1 MSEPVATI
9 SIQPESPV
17 QRAAEAEAAS
27 PRAFVGHAKLIGAF
41 TLASRVLGLA
51 REVVAVHFLG
61 TKEIASA
68 FTVAFTIPNLF
79 RKLFGEGALSAAFI
93 PLYAQ
98 AVKTE
103 QQPPSPTPPH
113 PDAPTPPHSSAS
125 FAAASVNVLCVILIV
140 ITLLGE
146 GFLTALLLLKP
157 DMRPDRALTI
167 KLAMIMLPY
176 VLLICGTALLG
187 GVLQVHRRF
196 AAPAAA
202 PILLNV
208 CHIVVIVLG
217 AAALGLRPHDP
228 DAARVARLQTTLCYW
243 LAAFV
248 LVGGVLQ
255 VLILLPSL
263 RAVGFRFQ
271 PAAGF
276 RTPLVRKMLRL
287 TVPVALGAGVLQLS
301 VLLDKGIS
309 TMLMQGVDEFGNV
322 LTHFTLFGHSIRYP
336 MEAGAPA
343 RLNLAQYLYQFPLGV
358 FAIALATAIFPS
370 LSSEALDGDG
380 EKFRSVLR
388 TGIEASLWEGIP
400 ASVGLVLVGGP
411 AIRLLFQHGRVTA
424 HDAEL
429 IQSSLLFYA
438 GGIWAFSLLQIVNRA
453 YYAVHDTVTPLVMSV
468 VNIVLN
474 LVVEIPLLWWLGEP
488 AMALGTL
495 VSFAVQAIVMLW
507 MLDRRIGPVGL
518 GGLAKPVG
526 KILLATAVMAGACWA
541 VKASPLYPR
550 GETRTA
556 WLGQLVLLIGV
567 GAAVYVGVCHVLGMR
582 ALEHV
587 LPKRKRA

>member
-1 MSEPVATI
+1 MSESVATI
-9 SIQPESPV
+9 TIQPESAA
-17 QRAAEAEAAS
+17 QRAAEAEASA
-27 PRAFVGHAKLIGAF
+27 PRSFVGHAKVIGAF

-61 TKEIASA
+61 TREIASA

-98 AVKTE
+98 AVKAEERRDGTA
-103 QQPPSPTPPH
+103 PPPG
-113 PDAPTPPHSSAS
+113 DARA
-125 FAAASVNVLCVILIV
+125 FAAASVNVLCVILIA

-146 GFLTALLLLKP
+146 GALGGLLLLKP
-157 DMRPDRALTI
+157 DMRPDRVLTV

-176 VLLICGTALLG
+176 VLLICGAALLG

-208 CHIVVIVLG
+208 CHIAVIVVG
-217 AAALGLRPHDP
+217 AAMLGLRPHDA

-248 LVGGVLQ
+248 LVGGALQ
-255 VLILLPSL
+255 VLVLMPSL

-271 PAAGF
+271 PGVGF

-309 TMLMQGVDEFGNV
+309 TLLMQGMDEARNV
-322 LTHFTLFGHSIRYP
+322 VTHFTLFGHSIRYP

-343 RLNLAQYLYQFPLGV
+343 RLNLAQALYQFPLGV

-370 LSSEALDGDG
+370 LSSEALDADRNR
-380 EKFRSVLR
+380 FHSVLR
-388 TGIEASLWEGIP
+388 TGIEATLWEGIP
-400 ASVGLVLVGGP
+400 ASVGLVLVSGP

-424 HDAEL
+424 EEAGL
-429 IQSSLLFYA
+429 IQGSLLFYA

-453 YYAVHDTVTPLVMSV
+453 FYAVHDTVTPLVMSV
-468 VNIVLN
+468 LNIVLN
-474 LVVEIPLLWWLGEP
+474 LVVEIPLLWWMGEA
-488 AMALGTL
+488 AMAVGTL
-495 VSFAVQAIVMLW
+495 VSFVVQAVVMLW
-507 MLDRRIGPVGL
+507 MLERRVGPIGL
-518 GGLAKPVG
+518 RGLARPVG
-526 KILLATAVMAGACWA
+526 KILLATAVMAGACLA

-550 GETRTA
+550 GETRAA
-556 WLGQLVLLIGV
+556 WLAQLVLVMGV
-567 GAAVYVGVCHVLGMR
+567 GAAVYLGVCHLLGMR
-582 ALEHV
+582 ALEHL
-587 LPKRKRA
+587 LPKRSRATRT